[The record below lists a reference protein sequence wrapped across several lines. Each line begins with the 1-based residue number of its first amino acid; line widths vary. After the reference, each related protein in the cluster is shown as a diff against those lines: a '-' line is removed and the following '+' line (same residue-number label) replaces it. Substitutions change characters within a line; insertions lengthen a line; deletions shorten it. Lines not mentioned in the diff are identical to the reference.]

1 MNAKTM
7 TAPIVQ
13 IVWLHRRL
21 FLFVMC
27 LTFVALAILIF
38 MLPNRATVRSSVEIG
53 SAVINEK
60 QEPFEPPEQV
70 ARQILGVY
78 GPATLLAMAKKGI
91 SPSSLS
97 ALQNPNVENIGRSV
111 VMVSTVDPSAES
123 EAKEFQETI
132 ADYIIKELAPRAHTL
147 RESIAAQ
154 ISLATKAS
162 DNLEQQIKANAN
174 EIERISAL
182 SDDLRGQLEKQRA
195 NLTALYQH
203 TGAALQPGEN
213 ITVEAQIRELREQI
227 TSQTN
232 LIASLTLEHSDLIR
246 DLATTR
252 SLYDEQSRAVAD
264 AQFKQ
269 NSFTETRILLPP
281 SVIPATTTS
290 RRLSLLLIAFAISV
304 LAAFGTVVLLHDVK
318 RKI

>member
-1 MNAKTM
+1 M
-7 TAPIVQ
+7 TAPSVQ
-13 IVWLHRRL
+13 IVWLHKRL

-38 MLPNRATVRSSVEIG
+38 MLTNRTTVRSSIEIG
-53 SAVINEK
+53 SAVIRENP
-60 QEPFEPPEQV
+60 EPFEPPEHV
-70 ARQILGVY
+70 ARRILSVY
-78 GPATLLAMAKKGI
+78 GPATLLAMAKKGT
-91 SPSSLS
+91 SPSILS

-111 VMVSTVDPSAES
+111 VMVSTVDPSLEN
-123 EAKEFQETI
+123 EAREFQETI
-132 ADYIIKELAPRAHTL
+132 ADQIIKELAPRARAL

-162 DNLEQQIKANAN
+162 DDLEQQIKADAN
-174 EIERISAL
+174 EIERISAV

-203 TGAALQPGEN
+203 TGTALQPSEN

-232 LIASLTLEHSDLIR
+232 LIDSLTLERSDLIG
-246 DLATTR
+246 DLAMTR
-252 SLYDEQSRAVAD
+252 SLYDTQSRAVAD

-269 NSFTETRILLPP
+269 NSFTETRISLPP
-281 SVIPATTTS
+281 SVIPSTTTS

-304 LAAFGTVVLLHDVK
+304 LAAFGTVVLLHNVVE
-318 RKI
+318 RKIER